1 MACLEKQQYQ
11 RLIDR
16 LVSCGATGLA
26 VCYSGGVDSTL
37 VMAAAQQAEIQPLL
51 AITLVTP
58 LHTAQE
64 IALAS
69 EIAQQH
75 SWQQQLIELDTLQL
89 PQVADNCH
97 QRCYHCKKEL
107 YQAAWQ
113 AARQAGINALADGC
127 NADDMT
133 VFRPGNQAAQELQV
147 AHPLAEAGF
156 TKEDIR
162 CLAHKLGLTNWDRP
176 ATPCLASRFPYHTHL
191 EEKEL
196 LRVEAAELS
205 LRQAGFSE
213 FRLRVHGQLVRLE
226 LPAAEMDRALRY
238 RETLLQQLR
247 GLGYHYITLDLEP
260 FASGSFDRR
269 L

>member
-133 VFRPGNQAAQELQV
+133 VFRPGNQAA
-147 AHPLAEAGF
+147 
-156 TKEDIR
+156 
-162 CLAHKLGLTNWDRP
+162 
-176 ATPCLASRFPYHTHL
+176 
-191 EEKEL
+191 
-196 LRVEAAELS
+196 
-205 LRQAGFSE
+205 
-213 FRLRVHGQLVRLE
+213 
-226 LPAAEMDRALRY
+226 
-238 RETLLQQLR
+238 
-247 GLGYHYITLDLEP
+247 
-260 FASGSFDRR
+260 
-269 L
+269 